1 MESFLLNRVHSHV
14 EPRWI
19 GSQSTIFSANI
30 KEVDP
35 FLTGGP
41 SSIFLR
47 SLGKLSMIKLESAYA
62 AYRTEDPK
70 NLVGDTLG
78 KYSNAKVPAKACN
91 HVDDD
96 DDDEPPSV
104 PTADDGVLTG
114 NTVQNPC
121 LNKGGRPLSSL
132 SKYSSPSAFNL
143 RTNGL
148 ASETNAI
155 LHLACVLAP
164 ISAGSPAPTY
174 GMESVPMAVLA
185 EGIFSASL
193 SKRMVYK
200 TASHPVVTILDRT
213 ATSSHAEGVHLSARR
228 HSDAQ
233 GNTGAPR
240 RHSRSRGEQRPL
252 SPREDSREWVMAASI
267 PCRWK
272 DSRASGSRP

>member
-96 DDDEPPSV
+96 DDDDENDVRFAFQKYV
-104 PTADDGVLTG
+104 PRRKLCPHIDGGVKEELTVMISG
-114 NTVQNPC
+114 HFQQQYQP
-121 LNKGGRPLSSL
+121 
-132 SKYSSPSAFNL
+132 
-143 RTNGL
+143 GL
-148 ASETNAI
+148 ASSKASNAS
-155 LHLACVLAP
+155 LATTTTTTAAASNKVSSPTKAKSTAGGGKA
-164 ISAGSPAPTY
+164 SAGKPQGKKPTPHLRIKL
-174 GMESVPMAVLA
+174 GLGSKAKA
-185 EGIFSASL
+185 E
-193 SKRMVYK
+193 
-200 TASHPVVTILDRT
+200 
-213 ATSSHAEGVHLSARR
+213 
-228 HSDAQ
+228 
-233 GNTGAPR
+233 
-240 RHSRSRGEQRPL
+240 RGEGSGSGKIGGVGDGGGVGVK
-252 SPREDSREWVMAASI
+252 SPSREMENQWPESGGYSEMKDGSKKKRVMSD
-267 PCRWK
+267 REEF
-272 DSRASGSRP
+272 GF